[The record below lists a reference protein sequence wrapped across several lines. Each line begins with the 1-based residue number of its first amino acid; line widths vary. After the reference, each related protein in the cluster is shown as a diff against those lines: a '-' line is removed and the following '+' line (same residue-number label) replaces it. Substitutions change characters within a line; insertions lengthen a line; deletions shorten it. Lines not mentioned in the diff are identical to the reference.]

1 MKILTTRKEFTDSI
15 GDVAI
20 TYELAKSLFKT
31 TKADVFDQL
40 PNEHGWIIVSGA
52 DVDKYSSVIKSIDEK
67 IATLNRKRLES
78 GRVGGRPM
86 KDDLQ
91 GTPEQVKARL
101 AKRRSREKIYA
112 QRG

>member
-1 MKILTTRKEFTDSI
+1 MKILETRKEFVESVGEI
-15 GDVAI
+15 AI

-40 PNEHGWIIVSGA
+40 PNEHGWLIVSGA
-52 DVDKYSSVIKSIDEK
+52 DVEKYSNVVKTIDEK
-67 IATLNRKRLES
+67 IANLNRKRLES

-86 KDDLQ
+86 KDELQ